1 MSGLSVSLPLSKDS
15 DDGLKLNKDFKDL
28 VRQNLLMLLLTIKG
42 ERIMHPDFGVGLK
55 RYLFEL
61 DTPALRSEL
70 SSKIRSQVS
79 KYLSY
84 INIINLSFE
93 SQIEKP
99 QMDKNLLI
107 VRIEYIILPLNISDN
122 ISITREDNTLI
133 TF

>member
-99 QMDKNLLI
+99 QMDKNLLV

>member
-1 MSGLSVSLPLSKDS
+1 MSGISVSLPLSKDS

-133 TF
+133 SF